1 MIMLLGE
8 FQSGVDWGEKLLI
21 VLIFCFIFDSGSKI
35 LGVKLISVI
44 LPYTFHSEETEERSE
59 IS

>member
-8 FQSGVDWGEKLLI
+8 FQSGVDWSEKLLTF
-21 VLIFCFIFDSGSKI
+21 LIFCFIFDLGSKI

-44 LPYTFHSEETEERSE
+44 LPYAFNSEETEEGSE